1 VDTIRRDPAKRLS
14 QYSVSFYN
22 YVHRLG
28 VNMKSIAFLFLPMIC
43 GGFIDFVPTRGLER
57 CGAGEELANFRGGE
71 GLLDATRGTEYIVF
85 GSLLDV
91 GLLSSR

>member
-1 VDTIRRDPAKRLS
+1 VDTIRLDPVKRLS
-14 QYSVSFYN
+14 QYLFSLYN

-43 GGFIDFVPTRGLER
+43 DGFVDFVPTGLER
-57 CGAGEELANFRGGE
+57 CGAGEELGNFRGGE

-85 GSLLDV
+85 GSLFDV